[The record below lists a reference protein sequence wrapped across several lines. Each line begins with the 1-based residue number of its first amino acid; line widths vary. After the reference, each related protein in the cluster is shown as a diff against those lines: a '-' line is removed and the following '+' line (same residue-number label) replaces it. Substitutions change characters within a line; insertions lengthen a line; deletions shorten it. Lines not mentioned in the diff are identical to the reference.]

1 MRLASNTYKAWID
14 TLIGKAVLI
23 AITAVV
29 AFLVASNQLV
39 LAMAVA
45 AAPLGIGFVLAVLG
59 NPYFGFYA
67 LFAYTF
73 IMFMP
78 GRVLGTDLPVGIGAE
93 LLTVL
98 VLMSALLRKKVQ
110 QQKIDGFVRQPVS
123 IMLIIYTA
131 YLLVEFFNPNMRSM
145 SGLIFYYRKVL
156 AFLLI
161 YYIAYLL
168 LDDLPKIVRFFKFWL
183 IMCVLAGLY
192 ACKQQWFDF
201 FGFET
206 RWLMSDPHKVKLY
219 YQGGMFRKMSFLS
232 DPAASGILL
241 GYTAVIALVLSQF
254 KPFAAYKRWLYFA
267 CVAMVL
273 GAVYSG
279 TRTSYIVFAIGV
291 AIYIL
296 MNFQQKRT
304 LIFTGVSLLALA
316 FILFGP
322 VNNAAINR
330 VRTLMNG
337 TTDAS
342 LKVRD
347 ENRELIRPYMLSHPM
362 GGGLATNGVEGERYN
377 PGHELAGFPTDSGY
391 LKFALEAGWIGLVIL
406 CLLYFVMMQ
415 QCVHHYYRSRN
426 PTIKAL
432 YCAMAAA
439 LFAQIVAHYG
449 QIAIGQMPGILFF
462 FALMAVIGRLKQFDD
477 PNIAWEEEEQ

>member
-1 MRLASNTYKAWID
+1 MQLASNTYKSWID
-14 TLIGKAVLI
+14 TIAGKLLLVGLTI
-23 AITAVV
+23 VV
-29 AFLVASNQLV
+29 AYLVAANQLV
-39 LAMAVA
+39 MALAVA

-67 LFAYTF
+67 LFTYTF

-110 QQKIDGFVRQPVS
+110 QQKIDGFMRQPVS
-123 IMLIIYTA
+123 IMLIIYTG
-131 YLLVEFFNPNMRSM
+131 YLLIEFFNPNMRSM
-145 SGLIFYYRKVL
+145 TGLVFYYRKVL

-161 YYIAYLL
+161 YYISYLL
-168 LDDLPKIVRFFKFWL
+168 LDDLQKIVQFFKFWL
-183 IMCVLAGLY
+183 IMSVLAGLY

-201 FGFET
+201 FGFEM
-206 RWLMSDPHKVKLY
+206 RWLMSDPHKVRLY

-241 GYTAVIALVLSQF
+241 GYTAVIALVFSQF
-254 KPFAAYKRWLYFA
+254 KPFAKHKKWLYA
-267 CVAMVL
+267 ATIMLLL

-279 TRTSYIVFAIGV
+279 TRTSYIVFAIGLV
-291 AIYIL
+291 IYIL
-296 MNFQQKRT
+296 MNFQRKRT
-304 LIFTGVSLLALA
+304 LIFTGVSVLTLA

-322 VNNAAINR
+322 INNAAINR

-337 TTDAS
+337 TNDAS

-347 ENRELIRPYMLSHPM
+347 ENRELIRPYMLTHPM

-391 LKFALEAGWIGLVIL
+391 LKFALEAGWIGLFIL

-415 QCVHHYYRSRN
+415 QCVHHYYKSRN

-462 FALMAVIGRLKQFDD
+462 FAIMAVIGRLKQFDD
-477 PNIAWEEEEQ
+477 PTAEWEPEED

>member
-1 MRLASNTYKAWID
+1 MKLASNTYKAWID
-14 TLIGKAVLI
+14 TPLGIAALVLLT
-23 AITAVV
+23 AIV
-29 AFLVASNQLV
+29 AYLVAANQMM
-39 LAMAVA
+39 LALSVA
-45 AAPLGIGFVLAVLG
+45 AAPLGVAFVLAVLG

-67 LFAYTF
+67 LFFYTF

-78 GRVLGTDLPVGIGAE
+78 GRLLRADLPIGIGAE
-93 LLTVL
+93 FLTVL

-110 QQKIDGFVRQPVS
+110 QQKIEGFLRQPVS
-123 IMLIIYTA
+123 IMLIIYSA
-131 YLLVEFFNPNMRSM
+131 YLLIEFFNPNMRSM
-145 SGLIFYYRKVL
+145 AGLVFYYRKVL
-156 AFLLI
+156 AFLLV

-168 LDDLPKIVRFFKFWL
+168 LDDLQKIVRFFKFWL
-183 IMCVLAGLY
+183 IMSVLAGLY

-201 FGFET
+201 FPFEM
-206 RWLMSDPHKVKLY
+206 RWLMSDPHKVRLY

-254 KPFAAYKRWLYFA
+254 KPFAAYKQKLYFA
-267 CVAMVL
+267 TIALLL
-273 GAVYSG
+273 GAIYSG

-291 AIYIL
+291 VIYIL
-296 MNFQQKRT
+296 MNFQRKRT
-304 LIFTGVSLLALA
+304 LIFTGVSIFALA

-322 VNNAAINR
+322 INNAPINR

-337 TTDAS
+337 TNDAS

-362 GGGLATNGVEGERYN
+362 GGGLATNGVEGERFN

-391 LKFALEAGWIGLVIL
+391 LKFALEAGWIGLIIL

-415 QCVHHYYRSRN
+415 QCIHHYYQARN

-462 FALMAVIGRLKQFDD
+462 FAIMAIIGRLKQFDD
-477 PNIAWEEEEQ
+477 PSIAWEVEE